1 MPRRIFHRTTR
12 SRATRSSPST
22 LHPLGPDV
30 NPLYSIPHPTGSGRH
45 LARLI
50 AGMVLAGVTLTAGP
64 TAFAA
69 GASAKFGQ
77 VPLFFER
84 NEGQTDA
91 RYSYFS
97 RGLGHAVYL
106 APTEAFVVLANESAA
121 GNVARGEPRRAAMES
136 SPTSRSVRFSL
147 IAANGA
153 AAGRG
158 VSPLTGR
165 VSHLTGERS
174 QWQMDVPV
182 HARVRFDGVYPGID
196 VVYYGNQQQLEYDFV
211 VAPGANPGLI
221 GFEIEGADR
230 SEIEANGDLL
240 VRAGERVLRQARP
253 VAYQTIDGRRH
264 GVDAWFKLSA
274 GQALTKVLTI
284 VLGDYDR
291 NHALIIDP
299 VLTLDYSTYLGGPNL
314 DRVSAIAADRDG
326 NVYIAGD
333 TLAPLKNIPAVG
345 SQTNFSGGSKYGGD
359 AFVAKLDPT
368 GTNFVYFN
376 YLGGSALDVAN
387 ALALDATGAVYV
399 AGFTSSTNFPVFPAP
414 RVVQPVNAS
423 AYDPDFVTHFA
434 DAFVTKIDPDGRL
447 VYSTYLGGEL
457 DDVAAGIA
465 VDASGQAFVTGF
477 TESIQLSHATYLT
490 QTSTCTNFGLTN
502 LICGP
507 LSAASITNI
516 LNERLPSSAFSVTN
530 LVRREV
536 IGATAETRTTN
547 EILSVSYWVL
557 VGAERLSLGFPTLNA
572 VQTNNA
578 GGTKRV
584 AVLFPD
590 RTLKEVFT
598 TGADMFVA
606 KLSADGETLLY
617 SSYLG
622 GALSRDFATGIGVDA
637 AGNAVVSGLADEADF
652 PVTNALQA
660 TFAGG
665 RDGVLA
671 RFDPSGRLIYST
683 YLGGA
688 GTDVAYGLAVDA
700 AGNAYVAGSTASRDF
715 LSTPGGV
722 RPGGIAKSTDAGSTW
737 AASSSGLTH
746 TGIRTLAVH
755 PVLPTTIYAG
765 TPRGVFVT
773 TDAAATW
780 TPTGESAAGQEITA
794 LAIDSLAPSTLYAAG
809 PGGFQRSDDA
819 GATWVRLGAGLP
831 LSAVSSLLIDQRSA
845 DVIHAGTRSGY
856 YFSTNR
862 GTNFVRAGTGLKSRA
877 VYSLVL
883 PSANPTFFYAGTDGG
898 VFQSTNSG
906 TNWSAVNA
914 GLATRRVLALA
925 ASPSNASNLIAG
937 TARGVYRTVDAG
949 ASWTIQTNGL
959 GKPQI
964 NAVTYDPTDGAIVY
978 AAATN
983 GVYRSVDGGQN
994 WVSATNGLPARDIVA
1009 LALHPANPSAIYA
1022 GARGTNFS
1030 GGTNDAFLLKI
1041 SPDGQEL
1048 VYGFTFGGTRTDEAR
1063 AVAVGADGSAF
1074 VTGLTM
1080 SKNFPV
1086 VGPVP
1091 GSRPMG
1097 TNSGRADVFVAQF
1110 HPSGASNV
1118 FSVHLGG
1125 KGNDTGAAIALDGQ
1139 GGVYVAG
1146 YTSSKNYVTT
1156 NAFQAVRKGEKD
1168 DAFVTKL
1175 TVEEPVGTPPVNG
1188 GFNGVQVRR
1197 GPNAWLPFPPVRQAP
1212 AGR

>member
-1 MPRRIFHRTTR
+1 MT
-12 SRATRSSPST
+12 
-22 LHPLGPDV
+22 LGPDV
-30 NPLYSIPHPTGSGRH
+30 NPHYSTPHPTGSGR
-45 LARLI
+45 LSARLM
-50 AGMVLAGVTLTAGP
+50 AGLVLAGVTL
-64 TAFAA
+64 AA
-69 GASAKFGQ
+69 GSTTLGAGSPSPSTFGQ

-84 NEGQTDA
+84 SEGQTDA
-91 RYSYFS
+91 RYPYFS

-106 APTEAFVVLANESAA
+106 GPTEAFVVLANESPA
-121 GNVARGEPRRAAMES
+121 GNVARGEPRRMAME
-136 SPTSRSVRFSL
+136 TSRSVRFSL
-147 IAANGA
+147 ISANGA

-158 VSPLTGR
+158 VAPLAGR

-174 QWQMDVPV
+174 HWQTDVAV
-182 HARVRFDGVYPGID
+182 HSRVRFDGVYPGID

-221 GFEIEGADR
+221 AFEIDGADR
-230 SEIEANGDLL
+230 LEIDARGDLL
-240 VRAGERVLRQARP
+240 VRAGARVLRQARP

-264 GVDAWFKLSA
+264 EVEARFNLSR
-274 GQALTKVLTI
+274 GQALSKVLTI

-291 NHALIIDP
+291 KHTLVIDP
-299 VLTLDYSTYLGGPNL
+299 VLSLNYSTYLGGPNL
-314 DRVSAIAADRDG
+314 DRISAIAADRDG

-399 AGFTSSTNFPVFPAP
+399 AGFTTSTNFPIFPAP

-423 AYDPDFVTHFA
+423 AYDPDFATHFA

-465 VDASGQAFVTGF
+465 VDASGSAYVTGF
-477 TESIQLSHATYLT
+477 TESIQLSHATYLIR
-490 QTSTCTNFGLTN
+490 TSTCTNFGLTN

-507 LSAASITNI
+507 LTAVAVTNVQ
-516 LNERLPSSAFSVTN
+516 NERLPLSEFSVTN

-536 IGATAETRTTN
+536 IGSTPETRTTN
-547 EILSVSYWVL
+547 EVLSVAYWVL

-578 GGTKRV
+578 GGTKKV

-590 RTLKEVFT
+590 RTVKEVFT

-606 KLSADGETLLY
+606 KLGADGETLQY

-637 AGNAVVSGLADEADF
+637 GGNAVVSGLADEADF

-660 TFAGG
+660 IFAGG

-671 RFDPSGRLIYST
+671 RFDPSGQLVYST
-683 YLGGA
+683 YLGGT
-688 GTDVAYGLAVDA
+688 GTDLAYGLAVDA
-700 AGNAYVAGSTASRDF
+700 GGSAYVVGSTASRDF

-722 RPGGIAKSTDAGSTW
+722 RPGGAARSTDAGATW
-737 AASSSGLTH
+737 AASNAGLTH

-755 PVLPTTIYAG
+755 PVSPGTIYAG
-765 TPRGVFVT
+765 TPRGVFIT
-773 TDAAATW
+773 TDAAANW
-780 TPTGESAAGQEITA
+780 APAGESVVGQEITA
-794 LAIDSLAPSTLYAAG
+794 LAIDSVTPSTLYAAG
-809 PGGFQRSDDA
+809 PGGFQRSEDA
-819 GATWVRLGAGLP
+819 GATWVKLGAGLP
-831 LSAVSSLLIDQRSA
+831 LSATGSLLIDPRSA

-862 GTNFVRAGTGLKSRA
+862 GTNFIRAGTGLKSRT
-877 VYSLVL
+877 VYSLVS
-883 PSANPTFFYAGTDGG
+883 PAANPTLFYAGTDGG

-906 TNWSAVNA
+906 TNWSALNV

-925 ASPSNASNLIAG
+925 VNPSNASNLVAG

-949 ASWTIQTNGL
+949 ASWAIQTNGL

-964 NAVTYDPTDGAIVY
+964 NAVAYDPTDGAILY
-978 AAATN
+978 AASTN
-983 GVYRSVDGGQN
+983 GVFRSGDGGQS
-994 WVSATNGLPARDIVA
+994 WVSATNGLPARDIVT
-1009 LALHPANPSAIYA
+1009 LALHPANPSTIYA
-1022 GARGTNFS
+1022 GARGTNYS
-1030 GGTNDAFLLKI
+1030 GGTNDAFLLKV
-1041 SPDGQEL
+1041 SSDGQDL
-1048 VYGFTFGGTRTDEAR
+1048 VYGFTFGGTRTDEAW
-1063 AVAVGADGSAF
+1063 AVAVDQDGSAF
-1074 VTGLTM
+1074 VTGLTS

-1110 HPSGASNV
+1110 HPSGASNI
-1118 FSVHLGG
+1118 FSIHLGG
-1125 KGNDTGAAIALDGQ
+1125 KGNDTGTAIALDGL

-1146 YTSSKNYVTT
+1146 YTASKNYLTT
-1156 NAFQAVRKGEKD
+1156 NAFQAVRIGEKD

-1175 TVEEPVGTPPVNG
+1175 TVEEPVGTPPLNG
-1188 GFNGVQVRR
+1188 GFNGAEFRR
-1197 GPNAWLPFPPVRQAP
+1197 APNPGLPFPPAPLAPLVP